1 MNSENNLQFED
12 QVQSYLTGTLN
23 QREIDEL
30 WAEAIEDG
38 EKLNY
43 IKTVAN
49 VSAINNEYAG
59 QYNENKNS
67 SSFHVLHPKHYAAA
81 AVISVLIGVLSFILL
96 PFSNHSSSDNQIN
109 PLETVSIDYYRS
121 SGNVNPADEI
131 ISEAVE
137 KYNSGNTE
145 QAVTLLK
152 KNISDSDSNTE
163 SKFALKIQLGKVYY
177 NEGKFD
183 EAKAVFNGI
192 VSSSEAFNTKEQ
204 AMWLLANSY
213 LKSSKIDSENAV
225 DVLKKIKVMKG
236 AHSRMAESMLE
247 NIE

>member
-1 MNSENNLQFED
+1 MNSKNKLRFEE
-12 QVQSYLTGTLN
+12 QVQSYLSGTLN

-49 VSAINNEYAG
+49 ISAINNEYAG
-59 QYNENKNS
+59 QYNEDKNG

-96 PFSNHSSSDNQIN
+96 PFSNNSSSDIQLN

-137 KYNSGNTE
+137 KYNSGNTG
-145 QAVTLLK
+145 QAVSLLK
-152 KNISDSDSNTE
+152 NNISDSEYNLE
-163 SKFALKIQLGKVYY
+163 SKYALKIQLGKVYY
-177 NEGKFD
+177 NEGKFG
-183 EAKAVFNGI
+183 EAKAVFNDI
-192 VSSSEAFNTKEQ
+192 VSSSKAFNVKEQ